1 MGTCRQSSTHRLTPH
16 TSHLT
21 TNCPKYSD
29 NMFIEDEA
37 DAVFNEIKNLR
48 KDSEETFTTNDEL
61 TPAATETKAA
71 SPVPMVSIK
80 VDVESRAEEQPG
92 DCDDIELEEPVSPP
106 ACDPSE
112 GPPLLF
118 SQSIEDLA
126 AVIVKENR
134 PENVAEVVPQCVTK
148 RRVMGATSKT
158 VPALIPL
165 TVSEFAERPSVNS
178 PSTLHMSGGGV
189 YTTDCYYKK
198 NGPTL
203 IASSTSSISTT
214 STTSTPSISSTT
226 SNGSRQPSPKLSVI
240 KKLPV
245 SMAAPVPTK
254 KRTVFKGKTALAEDK
269 EKEEN
274 ILGQFYKKSSLISEA
289 QMTIKLSDGLE
300 ITPIITVPTL
310 GPTEQTKK
318 RSHESTD
325 NDHNQASKRARND
338 LVIEKI
344 PRKNTE
350 KEQTEQSN
358 LQTNDQSLDCKL
370 VISKLDKKVKLVFD
384 NGIEVPISRTILK
397 HSLPSKP
404 ATSQRNRIRRKTAER
419 RRKID
424 NAKSESKT
432 NIEKEP
438 EVTNNNKT
446 TGNPEPP
453 ADMPLIVD
461 SGKVEFPESSRDTKK
476 I

>member
-1 MGTCRQSSTHRLTPH
+1 M
-16 TSHLT
+16 
-21 TNCPKYSD
+21 
-29 NMFIEDEA
+29 
-37 DAVFNEIKNLR
+37 
-48 KDSEETFTTNDEL
+48 
-61 TPAATETKAA
+61 
-71 SPVPMVSIK
+71 
-80 VDVESRAEEQPG
+80 
-92 DCDDIELEEPVSPP
+92 
-106 ACDPSE
+106 
-112 GPPLLF
+112 
-118 SQSIEDLA
+118 
-126 AVIVKENR
+126 
-134 PENVAEVVPQCVTK
+134 
-148 RRVMGATSKT
+148 
-158 VPALIPL
+158 
-165 TVSEFAERPSVNS
+165 
-178 PSTLHMSGGGV
+178 
-189 YTTDCYYKK
+189 
-198 NGPTL
+198 
-203 IASSTSSISTT
+203 
-214 STTSTPSISSTT
+214 
-226 SNGSRQPSPKLSVI
+226 
-240 KKLPV
+240 
-245 SMAAPVPTK
+245 PTK
-254 KRTVFKGKTALAEDK
+254 KRTVFKSKTALAEDK

-300 ITPIITVPTL
+300 ITPIITVPTF
-310 GPTEQTKK
+310 GSTEQTKK

-370 VISKLDKKVKLVFD
+370 VISKLDKKVKLVFE
-384 NGIEVPISRTILK
+384 NGVEVPISKTILK
-397 HSLPSKP
+397 HILPSKP

-424 NAKSESKT
+424 NAKSESKS

-461 SGKVEFPESSRDTKK
+461 SGKVEFPESSRDTKEINSK
-476 I
+476 IPEPAVGQHKLPCVVSQPSYQGWANRKILAKSK